1 MEWLILAA
9 ALGIGALLAGQVGV
23 NASLGKHLGQPVL
36 AALASFS
43 IGTLALFI
51 YALVARLPWPAPSSV
66 TGFPWWVWL
75 GGLMGAVYVTASVIL
90 APRLGVA
97 VFTALVVAGQLVA
110 ALVMDHYGWLG
121 MEELPV
127 TPGRL
132 VGALL
137 LAAGVVLMKMY

>member
-9 ALGIGALLAGQVGV
+9 ALGIGARLAGQVGV

-51 YALVARLPWPAPSSV
+51 YTLVLRLPWPAPSSV

-121 MEELPV
+121 MEVLPV

-137 LAAGVVLMKMY
+137 LAAGVVLMKVY

>member
-43 IGTLALFI
+43 IGTLALLL
-51 YALVARLPWPAPSSV
+51 YALVLRLPWPAPSSV

-121 MEELPV
+121 IEELPV

-132 VGALL
+132 VGAAL
-137 LAAGVVLMKMY
+137 LAAGVVLMKLY